1 MGEPGQNS
9 KQTTNTKNGNQCA
22 TRSLRRLNPFCA
34 FHIHCVG
41 TKPCANKAPARCIQP
56 HGVRRP
62 SAFTAALG
70 RRRLSPPQPHAT
82 CKDGATAY
90 LGLTCCTTN
99 ACLICD
105 EIRRMCD
112 EFPTNFEWNRTK
124 SLEILNKS
132 VISSDSPDLVGIRR
146 KFGEYSS
153 DSHQN
158 FAGYSS
164 DIR

>member
-1 MGEPGQNS
+1 MGAFSCHGNKSKCRNEMTNRSERNPAGGAGGGGGWGEQSVGEPGQNS
-9 KQTTNTKNGNQCA
+9 KQTTITKNGNQCA

-112 EFPTNFEWNRTK
+112 EFPTIF
-124 SLEILNKS
+124 
-132 VISSDSPDLVGIRR
+132 
-146 KFGEYSS
+146 
-153 DSHQN
+153 
-158 FAGYSS
+158 
-164 DIR
+164 